1 MYCTKCGEQN
11 NQDAKYCVKCGAE
24 FEGNVLQEEFV
35 NPLNHSQSEQQV
47 VRQQI
52 KKGKNNKLPY
62 LIVGGIAVIAGLFFL
77 MPHVLP
83 QNNRPTALIYQGYE
97 AVVESSGFDLA
108 VKYDE
113 SSYITDT
120 SISFKLGENLEKSF
134 IGLSTSYDD
143 FETEMGLGQG
153 KAYYTNNYSDE
164 GEVENLTSIMR
175 DSNISRELYNSI
187 ITKGKINKT
196 GIFDEVNQQIER
208 LSYEANELF
217 ELPKAEVLEELF
229 KDYLLDYA
237 SKKENEDQLFTRV
250 AEIGKN
256 HYQLEIY
263 LGDLSKSVY
272 RYLDQLEGQT
282 AKLKKLNI
290 SERELTYLVLGA
302 REINN
307 EFSQEYYRD
316 QILDFEIRSTKKAP
330 FELLKISNRFGG
342 MTLKL
347 SNFNKPTVDPA
358 QIERNIQKYD

>member
-1 MYCTKCGEQN
+1 
-11 NQDAKYCVKCGAE
+11 
-24 FEGNVLQEEFV
+24 
-35 NPLNHSQSEQQV
+35 
-47 VRQQI
+47 
-52 KKGKNNKLPY
+52 
-62 LIVGGIAVIAGLFFL
+62 
-77 MPHVLP
+77 
-83 QNNRPTALIYQGYE
+83 
-97 AVVESSGFDLA
+97 
-108 VKYDE
+108 
-113 SSYITDT
+113 
-120 SISFKLGENLEKSF
+120 
-134 IGLSTSYDD
+134 
-143 FETEMGLGQG
+143 MGLGQG